1 MAIEV
6 LGDQIA
12 SLLAEQLHPRLRYR
26 CLLLH
31 CADIPTLSRVCESVI
46 AAAGTLGNPCVLE
59 HADQF
64 DDIGAVSCRTVIAR
78 IEQVAA
84 TQPVI
89 LAGPLHYVDY
99 WSEQVCTGFW
109 RYLAAFMSGPG
120 IIAVDAPRETVV
132 EGAFRIVGRLP
143 AADVRYLK
151 SRLAATQDGLV

>member
-1 MAIEV
+1 MAVEV
-6 LGDQIA
+6 FGDQIA

-31 CADIPTLSRVCESVI
+31 CADMPTLSRACESAI
-46 AAAGTLGNPCVLE
+46 AAAVALGSPCVLE
-59 HADQF
+59 YADQF
-64 DDIGAVSCRTVIAR
+64 DDIGAVSCRTVLSR
-78 IEQVAA
+78 IERVAA
-84 TQPVI
+84 ARPVI

-120 IIAVDAPRETVV
+120 IIVVDTPRETVV

-143 AADVRYLK
+143 DADIRFLK

>member
-1 MAIEV
+1 MAVEV
-6 LGDQIA
+6 LSDQIA

-26 CLLLH
+26 CLVLQ
-31 CADIPTLSRVCESVI
+31 CADIPVLSRVCETVI
-46 AAAGTLGNPCVLE
+46 AVAGALGDPVVLE
-59 HADQF
+59 YTDLFDQV
-64 DDIGAVSCRTVIAR
+64 GAASCRTVLER
-78 IEQVAA
+78 IEQAAA
-84 TQPVI
+84 TRPVI

-120 IIAVDAPRETVV
+120 IIAVDTPREAVV

-143 AADVRYLK
+143 MADIRYLK